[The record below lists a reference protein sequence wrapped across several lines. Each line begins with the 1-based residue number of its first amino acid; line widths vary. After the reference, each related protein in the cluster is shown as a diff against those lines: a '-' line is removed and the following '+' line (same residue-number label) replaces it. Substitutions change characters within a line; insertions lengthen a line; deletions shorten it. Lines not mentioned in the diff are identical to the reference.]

1 MTFSELKKKD
11 IICIGDGRLVGR
23 ACDLAIDPASGQT
36 LGLIVCAGSCGFL
49 RGEKKPDGNS
59 VAADYV
65 HRRRRDSGFAGKLLK
80 KVYLFPECGYNER
93 MKKAKIFKKRGKS
106 T

>member
-36 LGLIVCAGSCGFL
+36 LGRIVCAGSCGFL
-49 RGEKKPDGNS
+49 RGEKNQMEIPWRQITCIGDDVILVSPGS
-59 VAADYV
+59 
-65 HRRRRDSGFAGKLLK
+65 
-80 KVYLFPECGYNER
+80 C
-93 MKKAKIFKKRGKS
+93 
-106 T
+106 

>member
-23 ACDLAIDPASGQT
+23 ACDLAIDPTSGQT

-49 RGEKKPDGNS
+49 RGEKNQMEIPWRQITCIGDDVILVS
-59 VAADYV
+59 REAAEKGLPFS
-65 HRRRRDSGFAGKLLK
+65 RNAGIM
-80 KVYLFPECGYNER
+80 NE
-93 MKKAKIFKKRGKS
+93 
-106 T
+106 

>member
-11 IICIGDGRLVGR
+11 IICIGAGRLVGR

-49 RGEKKPDGNS
+49 RGEKNQMEIPWRQITCIGDDVILVSPGS
-59 VAADYV
+59 
-65 HRRRRDSGFAGKLLK
+65 
-80 KVYLFPECGYNER
+80 C
-93 MKKAKIFKKRGKS
+93 
-106 T
+106 

>member
-1 MTFSELKKKD
+1 MKKKD

-49 RGEKKPDGNS
+49 RGEKTRWK
-59 VAADYV
+59 
-65 HRRRRDSGFAGKLLK
+65 F
-80 KVYLFPECGYNER
+80 
-93 MKKAKIFKKRGKS
+93 RGGRLRAS
-106 T
+106 ATT